1 MGCAPP
7 YCSLARLCVGLGD
20 CFPLR
25 LLISVIV
32 TMNTWLLVIQK
43 NICPKLPKI
52 LLKVCRAALHLG
64 KHEQKLLAYSVLV
77 VEVATG

>member
-25 LLISVIV
+25 VLIL
-32 TMNTWLLVIQK
+32 MHTWLLI
-43 NICPKLPKI
+43 ITSEYCPKLLEI
-52 LLKVCRAALHLG
+52 VLEICRAVLHLG